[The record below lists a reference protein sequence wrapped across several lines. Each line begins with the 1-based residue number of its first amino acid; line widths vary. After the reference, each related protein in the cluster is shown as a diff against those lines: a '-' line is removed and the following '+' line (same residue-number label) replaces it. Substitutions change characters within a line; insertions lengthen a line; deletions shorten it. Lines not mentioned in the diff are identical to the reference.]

1 MMEIYIYILLIL
13 ILSKTN
19 NSIEYL
25 FHDYICIYNYFLVS
39 SNRASIFSNKKWV
52 KMEEKNKIETTDIEL
67 YSLKI
72 NQKREVEKEEKIVNL
87 IIEIILSATLKEYY
101 EKSNK
106 ISEV

>member
-1 MMEIYIYILLIL
+1 
-13 ILSKTN
+13 
-19 NSIEYL
+19 
-25 FHDYICIYNYFLVS
+25 
-39 SNRASIFSNKKWV
+39 
-52 KMEEKNKIETTDIEL
+52 MEEKNKTETTDIESYTL
-67 YSLKI
+67 RI

>member
-1 MMEIYIYILLIL
+1 
-13 ILSKTN
+13 
-19 NSIEYL
+19 
-25 FHDYICIYNYFLVS
+25 
-39 SNRASIFSNKKWV
+39 
-52 KMEEKNKIETTDIEL
+52 MEEKNKANITDIES

>member
-1 MMEIYIYILLIL
+1 
-13 ILSKTN
+13 
-19 NSIEYL
+19 
-25 FHDYICIYNYFLVS
+25 
-39 SNRASIFSNKKWV
+39 
-52 KMEEKNKIETTDIEL
+52 MEEKNKIETTDIEL

>member
-1 MMEIYIYILLIL
+1 
-13 ILSKTN
+13 
-19 NSIEYL
+19 
-25 FHDYICIYNYFLVS
+25 
-39 SNRASIFSNKKWV
+39 
-52 KMEEKNKIETTDIEL
+52 MEEKNKAKITDIES